1 MMATKMALETGAAL
15 KAVTD
20 SGTVTA
26 AVFVTTTTRV
36 LTTATC
42 RGLKTHTSG
51 VTTEVA
57 PIGMPATTET
67 EDTKMRTT
75 TAAVMTTAGMKD
87 DGVTIGIGD

>member
-1 MMATKMALETGAAL
+1 MMATKMALETDAAL

-42 RGLKTHTSG
+42 RGLRTLTSG

-57 PIGMPATTET
+57 PIGTPATTET
-67 EDTKMRTT
+67 EDTKMRL
-75 TAAVMTTAGMKD
+75 TTAGMKD